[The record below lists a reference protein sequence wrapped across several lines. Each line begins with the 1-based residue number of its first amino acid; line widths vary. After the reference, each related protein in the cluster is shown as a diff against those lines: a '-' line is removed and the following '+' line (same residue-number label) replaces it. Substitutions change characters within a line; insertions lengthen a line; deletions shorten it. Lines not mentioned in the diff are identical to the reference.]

1 MSYLETGFPRK
12 QGRVYFGERK
22 NHLVSIICNMKN
34 VKLCSGCISWDLYY
48 NNSMLKKSLVNG
60 EKDTGEHENERN

>member
-1 MSYLETGFPRK
+1 
-12 QGRVYFGERK
+12 
-22 NHLVSIICNMKN
+22 MKN